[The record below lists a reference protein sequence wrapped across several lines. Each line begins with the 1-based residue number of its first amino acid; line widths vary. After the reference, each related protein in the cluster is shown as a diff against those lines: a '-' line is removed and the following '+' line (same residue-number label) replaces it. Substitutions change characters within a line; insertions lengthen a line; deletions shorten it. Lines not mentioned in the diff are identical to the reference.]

1 MFYFDQGLRAYDQ
14 VLKKWG
20 QMVGAFVQGVNVCGL
35 LFEGLMSW
43 GLLTYNQLEH

>member
-1 MFYFDQGLRAYDQ
+1 MFYFDQGVRAYVQ
-14 VLKKWG
+14 VLGKWG
-20 QMVGAFVQGVNVCGL
+20 QMVGAFVQGVNVRGL